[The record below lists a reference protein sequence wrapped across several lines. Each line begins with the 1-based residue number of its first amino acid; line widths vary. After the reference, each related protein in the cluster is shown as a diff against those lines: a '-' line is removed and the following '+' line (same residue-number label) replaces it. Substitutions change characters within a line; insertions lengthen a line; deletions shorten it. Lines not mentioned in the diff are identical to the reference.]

1 MISSTVVVCV
11 SGVTDCGARAS
22 PVPRR
27 SRSTGAQRVV
37 RSVRVSFPSPL
48 LRGHFAEKRP
58 QRTDLQILKTSGAS
72 VQKRQHSPHLL
83 FLSLPRATAAPP
95 SPPTHS
101 AATTALLPRI
111 DGHSELRRRLLHL
124 LAADPVLGG
133 LAVAVIV
140 AAAPAGRRRVQPP
153 PATFR

>member
-1 MISSTVVVCV
+1 MSENYARAL
-11 SGVTDCGARAS
+11 GARLLPARPFCRKLPAKDRFANSENIRGDRAKKPAQHVPSS
-22 PVPRR
+22 P
-27 SRSTGAQRVV
+27 
-37 RSVRVSFPSPL
+37 
-48 LRGHFAEKRP
+48 
-58 QRTDLQILKTSGAS
+58 
-72 VQKRQHSPHLL
+72 
-83 FLSLPRATAAPP
+83 SLPLATAAPP